1 MDHINRLPNIIKWL
15 CLVLAFSATLPPRV
29 LCVCKHFCQ
38 GGGSTAA
45 CCLSLDHATRSK
57 PCCSAKPDSRSEN
70 QSAAEF
76 KTDRVSD
83 TSCCGLDESCK
94 SCPFKQ
100 CCRPSPLPFHPVQVE
115 SFTQQQVVDLLATL
129 RFCLSLEAG
138 PHPGLRFCSSELA
151 TLLCFPIQRRLAWLG
166 VWTI

>member
-1 MDHINRLPNIIKWL
+1 MNCVNRLPNIMKWL
-15 CLVLAFSATLPPRV
+15 CVVLAFSAALPPGV
-29 LCVCKHFCQ
+29 LCACKHFCQ

-45 CCLSLDHATRSK
+45 CCLSLDRTTS
-57 PCCSAKPDSRSEN
+57 PQSCCSAKPHSRAEN
-70 QSAAEF
+70 QCTES
-76 KTDRVSD
+76 KLDGVHYIP
-83 TSCCGLDESCK
+83 CCGLEDSCK

-129 RFCLSLEAG
+129 RFCQSLEAA

-151 TLLCFPIQRRLAWLG
+151 TLCCLPIQRRLAWLG